1 MNEHDPRDL
10 TPNDAAELARW
21 RETCATEIIGEAP
34 ALLEALEMA
43 QRAAR
48 FDCPILITGE
58 SGTGKELLARAIHRG
73 SERQQRPLVP
83 VNCPAIPRELVE
95 SELFGHSKGAFTGAT
110 ANRVGRFDAADGGT
124 LFLDEIGEMDLD
136 VQSKLLRV
144 LQDYEVTPVG
154 EARSHRVDV
163 RIVAATNRDLDEEVE
178 GNRFREDLFYRL
190 TVLQIHLPPLRERQ
204 SDIPALLEHL
214 LATLSSKRGVAPPT
228 VLPDARE
235 RLLAYD
241 WPGNIRELRNIVDRM
256 VILFAGR
263 RVGARQLPPKL
274 RARRDARRDQGG
286 LEMQLPPDGL
296 DLRRE
301 LQRLEEQLIRQALL
315 ATSGNKNQAAQLLGL
330 KRTTLVEKLK
340 KQPQAFAAAMGA

>member
-1 MNEHDPRDL
+1 MTDPIA
-10 TPNDAAELARW
+10 TNATETAELARW

-73 SERQQRPLVP
+73 SEREQRPMVP

-110 ANRVGRFDAADGGT
+110 AARVGRFDAADGGT

-154 EARSHRVDV
+154 EVRSHRVNV
-163 RIVAATNRDLDEEVE
+163 RIVAATNRDLDEEAE
-178 GNRFREDLFYRL
+178 SGRFREDLYYRL
-190 TVLQIHLPPLRERQ
+190 TVLQIHLPALRERRE
-204 SDIPALLEHL
+204 DIPALLEHL
-214 LATLSSKRGVAPPT
+214 LATLSSERGVTPPT
-228 VLPDARE
+228 ILPDARE
-235 RLLAYD
+235 RLLSYD
-241 WPGNIRELRNIVDRM
+241 WPGNIRELRNVVDRM
-256 VILFAGR
+256 VILLAGR
-263 RVGARQLPPKL
+263 RVGAAQLPKKL
-274 RARRDARRDQGG
+274 QARRATRRDNGSFDV
-286 LEMQLPPDGL
+286 QLPPDGL
-296 DLRRE
+296 DLRSE
-301 LQRLEEQLIRQALL
+301 LARLEERLIRQALL

-340 KQPQAFAAAMGA
+340 KQPQACAVGA